1 MTTFQSFDLA
11 QLVADHEKAGLAWRE
26 FLRVPSLSMGIYQ
39 LKAGAVDKQSPH
51 KQDEIYYLVG
61 GRASLTVDG
70 ETHAVKTGSVVFVA
84 AHAVHRFHDIREDMT
99 ALVFFAPAETE

>member
-1 MTTFQSFDLA
+1 MKTLQLFDLA
-11 QLVADHEKAGLAWRE
+11 RLVADHEKAGLAWRE
-26 FLRVPSLSMGIYQ
+26 FLRVPSLSMGLYT
-39 LKAGAVDKQSPH
+39 LKAGDADKQSPH

-70 ETHAVKTGSVVFVA
+70 ETREVATGSVVFVA

-99 ALVFFAPAETE
+99 ALVFFAPAETD

>member
-1 MTTFQSFDLA
+1 MTTFQGFDLA
-11 QLVADHEKAGLAWRE
+11 QLVADHEKAGRPWRE

-39 LKAGAVDKQSPH
+39 LKANAVDQQSPH
-51 KQDEIYYLVG
+51 KQDEIYYLIG

-70 ETHAVKTGSVVFVA
+70 ATHAVSTGSVVFVA
-84 AHAVHRFHDIREDMT
+84 AHAEHRFHDIQEDMT